1 MTVDRMPQPLNGDLL
16 RGAEAIGGWLGIS
29 EKWVRELATNGRLPV
44 FRIGNTICAR
54 KSTMYSWIAEQER
67 RSANG
72 LN

>member
-1 MTVDRMPQPLNGDLL
+1 MTADRMPQPLNGDLL
-16 RGAEAIGGWLGIS
+16 RGAERIGTWLGIS
-29 EKWVRELATNGRLPV
+29 EKWVRDLASHGRLPV

-72 LN
+72 LD